1 MSIMMTPGRVLY
13 NLGPI
18 TRLPLGEGRSFLIG
32 DTSVAIYR
40 TRTNEVFATQAS
52 CTHRSGPLAD
62 GIVGDGKVVCPLH
75 AFKFNL
81 ATGESVG
88 NTCAALKTYPVSISP
103 TGDILLDLA
112 E

>member
-40 TRTNEVFATQAS
+40 MRNNEVFATQAS

-81 ATGESVG
+81 ADGEPVG